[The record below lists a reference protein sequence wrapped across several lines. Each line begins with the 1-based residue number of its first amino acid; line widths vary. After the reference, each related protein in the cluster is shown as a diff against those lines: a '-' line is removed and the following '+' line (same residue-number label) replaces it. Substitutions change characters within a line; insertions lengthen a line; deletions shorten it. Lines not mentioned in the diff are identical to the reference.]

1 MGTGDNRSLPGDSIV
16 FEPGSRTLER
26 IEENLDTPD
35 VDPAA
40 LRLESIKVAGL
51 QSTLRAANRMT
62 PLMSFWRAGCT
73 GAHRVGPGPLACPAS
88 NAQYGPRGTGQHP
101 RND

>member
-35 VDPAA
+35 VDPAGA
-40 LRLESIKVAGL
+40 SIGKHQSCRTAVDVARGKQNDAVDVILEG
-51 QSTLRAANRMT
+51 
-62 PLMSFWRAGCT
+62 
-73 GAHRVGPGPLACPAS
+73 RVYRCA
-88 NAQYGPRGTGQHP
+88 
-101 RND
+101 